1 MSRSSGGQWSLLG
14 LIAGSGWAMVQGAEP
29 DREPVQAPPVE
40 IVAPTPLP
48 GVGIPRDKVP
58 ANLQTGGA
66 ADFRNPGVLTLPDFM
81 ERSLDSV
88 SVNAAQGNPFQPDVN
103 FRGFS
108 ASPLLGTQPGLSVF
122 QDGVRVN
129 EPFGDSVN
137 WDLIPKSAIS
147 SMALIPG
154 ANPVFGLNTLGGA
167 LVITTKSGFDSP
179 GLAADGY
186 GASFGR
192 RAGEF
197 EYGGSRDRI
206 GYFVT
211 GNLFDEVGWRD
222 QTASLVRQGFAKLSW
237 RSPNSTVDFS
247 YTGASNLL
255 SGGQSVPV
263 SFLEDGQT
271 ISQALAPYKRYP
283 VIAQMRGWEGSVTM
297 QLHVAPTGR
306 LLEAEVRI
314 SSGYDVLDRQALA
327 MASLADPYPVPP
339 EALSA
344 REIAVLVP
352 VVFRLER

>member
-14 LIAGSGWAMVQGAEP
+14 LIAGSGWVMVRGAEP

-58 ANLQTGGA
+58 ANLPTGGA
-66 ADFRNPGVLTLPDFM
+66 ADFRTPGVLTLPDFM

-154 ANPVFGLNTLGGA
+154 SNPVFGLNTLGGA

-186 GASFGR
+186 GGSFGR
-192 RAGEF
+192 RAGELLDGCLDVYNNYF
-197 EYGGSRDRI
+197 TAPCMLDR
-206 GYFVT
+206 
-211 GNLFDEVGWRD
+211 
-222 QTASLVRQGFAKLSW
+222 
-237 RSPNSTVDFS
+237 
-247 YTGASNLL
+247 TGAR
-255 SGGQSVPV
+255 PH
-263 SFLEDGQT
+263 
-271 ISQALAPYKRYP
+271 A
-283 VIAQMRGWEGSVTM
+283 
-297 QLHVAPTGR
+297 
-306 LLEAEVRI
+306 
-314 SSGYDVLDRQALA
+314 
-327 MASLADPYPVPP
+327 
-339 EALSA
+339 
-344 REIAVLVP
+344 
-352 VVFRLER
+352 

>member
-129 EPFGDSVN
+129 EPFGDS
-137 WDLIPKSAIS
+137 
-147 SMALIPG
+147 
-154 ANPVFGLNTLGGA
+154 
-167 LVITTKSGFDSP
+167 
-179 GLAADGY
+179 
-186 GASFGR
+186 FGR

-247 YTGASNLL
+247 YTGASNVL
-255 SGGQSVPV
+255 SGG
-263 SFLEDGQT
+263 
-271 ISQALAPYKRYP
+271 
-283 VIAQMRGWEGSVTM
+283 
-297 QLHVAPTGR
+297 
-306 LLEAEVRI
+306 
-314 SSGYDVLDRQALA
+314 
-327 MASLADPYPVPP
+327 
-339 EALSA
+339 
-344 REIAVLVP
+344 
-352 VVFRLER
+352 